1 MVEIG
6 PDTRLRLN
14 PKVRLRHDEQSGK
27 MALVFPEAVLFL
39 NPSGAAIVELCNGRT
54 LSEVVQVLAERYSV
68 SPELVESDV
77 RGYLTRLS
85 ERGLLVTEEA

>member
-1 MVEIG
+1 VEIG
-6 PDTRLRLN
+6 PGTRLKLN
-14 PKVRLRHDEQSGK
+14 PKVRLRHDEKSGK

-54 LSEVVQVLAERYSV
+54 LSEVVQVLANRYSV
-68 SPELVESDV
+68 SAEQVERDV
-77 RGYLTRLS
+77 RDYLMRLS